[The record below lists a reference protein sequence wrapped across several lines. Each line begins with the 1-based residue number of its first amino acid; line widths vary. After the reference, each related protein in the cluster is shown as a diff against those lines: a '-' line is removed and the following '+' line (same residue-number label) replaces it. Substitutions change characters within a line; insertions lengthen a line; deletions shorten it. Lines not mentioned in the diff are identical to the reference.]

1 MEMPSPRLSLRLLT
15 QRSNRIAVHVCN
27 VFLAIMP
34 YLAYI
39 NQHWRDKSRH
49 YAIFGENRQKGRD
62 EKTIRQPLSIYH
74 APDPISVQVFIR
86 FSFKCLADSDGDW
99 LQPPGELA
107 QKKIRTGRI
116 FLASLKSFFLAS
128 CSFRFFLPLHAG
140 FFVMFSF
147 SGFSNDA
154 GACHLSAETLQRI
167 I

>member
-1 MEMPSPRLSLRLLT
+1 MESPHAGNT
-15 QRSNRIAVHVCN
+15 
-27 VFLAIMP
+27 FLAMMDH
-34 YLAYI
+34 LAYI
-39 NQHWRDKSRH
+39 NQHWRDESRH
-49 YAIFGENRQKGRD
+49 FLLFGEDASKKDEMKRRFVNRFRS
-62 EKTIRQPLSIYH
+62 TMIL
-74 APDPISVQVFIR
+74 IR
-86 FSFKCLADSDGDW
+86 FSFKCLAESDESLVRTLTQSG
-99 LQPPGELA
+99 LA